1 MPSLLEQALQLP
13 ESERLAF
20 ADALLQSVRSQ
31 PSDLPSQYPP
41 ARDAAEQAEID
52 AAQMEEAERRLDDMI
67 SGKDPG
73 VPYEEVFG
81 RVRARLGLK

>member
-41 ARDAAEQAEID
+41 ARDAAEQAETD
-52 AAQMEEAERRLDDMI
+52 AAQMEEAERRLDDLI

-73 VPYEEVFG
+73 VPYELVMQRIKE
-81 RVRARLGLK
+81 KYNI

>member
-13 ESERLAF
+13 EYERLAF

-52 AAQMEEAERRLDDMI
+52 AAQMEEAERRAEEVLAGNVELI
-67 SGKDPG
+67 
-73 VPYEEVFG
+73 PYEV
-81 RVRARLGLK
+81 VRERIKAKFNI